1 MKTWSLCLMDILSAT
16 KGKVVSSPAPKDLNA
31 VEVSSVQTDS
41 RANVKDSL
49 FIALE
54 GEKFDGHQFVASVV
68 AQGAKV
74 VLVHRWL
81 SDYESLQGRCVF
93 VQVSNTLTAL
103 QDLALSWRKRWG
115 FRVLGITGSN
125 GKTSTKEFS
134 YAILSQQ
141 FRCHASPGSFNNHW
155 GVPLSILQA
164 NPDTQIL
171 ILEMGMNHSG
181 EITRLCQVAEPD
193 VVVVTMVGQ
202 SHIGELGSQEAVAKA
217 KEEIY
222 LASPRAVQIY
232 NLDNEWTIKMHEHAQ
247 TRLPKP
253 PKVITYSSFRDGAD
267 VKVRIVKMMLAES
280 LVEGLIQGTPFK
292 AQIPVIGRHN
302 TVNLMAACSLAM
314 ACGMTAGQIEKAL
327 PHCKSSAWGR
337 NQWVNLKNGTKIFF
351 DAYNANPESMIAMLK
366 NIYEFEFEGRRY
378 FVLGEM
384 LELGKMSAELHER
397 LGRQVADIG
406 PDGVWFIGPSG
417 KDFER
422 GISAAGY
429 DKKLMISS
437 TYEDSLAMQ
446 MASMLEPNDLVAIKG
461 SRGMKL
467 ERVVQAWNPVDFK
480 AMK

>member
-1 MKTWSLCLMDILSAT
+1 MKVWTLSVGDILAAT
-16 KGKVVSSPAPKDLNA
+16 KGKVVNTPSPKDVGA
-31 VEVSSVQTDS
+31 IEVTSVQTDS

-54 GEKFDGHQFVASVV
+54 GEQFDGHQFAAAAV
-68 AQGAKV
+68 AQGAKAI
-74 VLVHRWL
+74 LVHRW
-81 SDYESLQGRCVF
+81 SPDYESLQDRCVF
-93 VQVSNTLTAL
+93 IQVSNTLTGL
-103 QDLALSWRKRWG
+103 QDLALAWRKRWG

-125 GKTSTKEFS
+125 GKTSTKEFTYS
-134 YAILSQQ
+134 LLSQH

-164 NPDTQIL
+164 KPDTQIL

-181 EITRLCQVAEPD
+181 EITKLCQIAEPD
-193 VVVVTMVGQ
+193 IVVATMVGQ
-202 SHIGELGSQEAVAKA
+202 SHIGELGSQEAVANA

-232 NLDNEWTIKMHEHAQ
+232 NLDNEWTIKMFEKSQ

-253 PKVITYSSFRDGAD
+253 PKIITYSSFRDGVD

-280 LVEGLIQGTPFK
+280 LVEATIHGKLIK
-292 AQIPVIGRHN
+292 AQVPVIGRHN
-302 TVNLMAACSLAM
+302 TVNLMAACSLAL
-314 ACGMTAGQIEKAL
+314 ACGMTAEQIEKAL
-327 PHCKSSAWGR
+327 PKCQTAAWGR
-337 NQWVNLKNGTKIFF
+337 NQWVHLKKGTKIFF
-351 DAYNANPESMIAMLK
+351 DAYNANPESMSALLK

-384 LELGKMSAELHER
+384 LELGNLTAELHEK
-397 LGRQVADIG
+397 LGKQVADIN

-422 GISAAGY
+422 GLSAAGY
-429 DKKLMISS
+429 ANKLMISNG
-437 TYEDSLAMQ
+437 YEESLAMQ